1 MDKPFA
7 IAGANDTDA
16 QCTNCA
22 VAILTTPGFKSKD
35 HPRECLNFWYNI
47 KVGTISALFYVSQ
60 YLK

>member
-16 QCTNCA
+16 QCSNCA
-22 VAILTTPGFKSKD
+22 IAILTTPGFKGIE

-47 KVGTISALFYVSQ
+47 KVVTLFHLS
-60 YLK
+60 